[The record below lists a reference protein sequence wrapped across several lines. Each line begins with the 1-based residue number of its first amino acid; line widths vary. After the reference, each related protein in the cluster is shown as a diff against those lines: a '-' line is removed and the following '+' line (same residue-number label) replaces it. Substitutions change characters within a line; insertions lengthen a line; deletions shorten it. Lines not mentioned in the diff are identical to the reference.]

1 LSTGEAIG
9 GVGWLERGQDQPM
22 PPALRELID
31 LQDGVVAR
39 RQALAAG
46 MTEGRIRSLL
56 RRRAWVVVHPG
67 VYVTH
72 TGELSWQQRAWVAVL
87 SCWPAG
93 LAARSALRSVE
104 GPGRRD
110 LRDEIIQVAVAR
122 NRSLSPPPGTELIR
136 TDRIET
142 VQWHRYPPRMPYELA
157 VVMVADEAR
166 TDLQAIGWLAEA
178 VGGRRT
184 TGERLRKAL
193 VEFPRLHRREL
204 LDRTLEDVVAGTC
217 SVLEQA
223 YRERVERAHGLPRA
237 TLQAPGRGRDGRAMW
252 RDALYEEL
260 RLVVELDGRLFHD
273 TARARDRDMERDL
286 DAALDGLATVRLG
299 YGQVMDR
306 ACATAPKLAE
316 LMTARGWTGRMT
328 RCGNCVDSL
337 SP

>member
-1 LSTGEAIG
+1 
-9 GVGWLERGQDQPM
+9 M
-22 PPALRELID
+22 YPALPSDLRDLID

-56 RRRAWVVVHPG
+56 HRRDWVVAHPG

-72 TGELSWQQRAWVAVL
+72 TGELTWRQRAWVAVL

-93 LAARSALRSVE
+93 LAARSALRAVE

-110 LRDEIIQVAVAR
+110 LKDEIIQVAVDR
-122 NRSLSPPPGTELIR
+122 DRKVSPPAGTELIR
-136 TDRIET
+136 TDRVET
-142 VQWHRYPPRMPYELA
+142 VQWHRHPPQVPYEVA
-157 VVMVADEAR
+157 VVMVADAAP

-184 TGERLRKAL
+184 TGERLRKTS

-204 LDRTLEDVVAGTC
+204 LDDTLLDVVAGTC
-217 SVLEQA
+217 SVLEHA
-223 YRERVERAHGLPRA
+223 FRTRVERAHGLPRA
-237 TLQAPGRGRDGRAMW
+237 TLQAPGRSRDGRSMW

-286 DAALDGLATVRLG
+286 DAALEGLVSVRLG

-306 ACATAPKLAE
+306 ACLTAAKLAE
-316 LMTARGWTGRMT
+316 LMSSRGWTGQMVPCEN
-328 RCGNCVDSL
+328 CGRSL